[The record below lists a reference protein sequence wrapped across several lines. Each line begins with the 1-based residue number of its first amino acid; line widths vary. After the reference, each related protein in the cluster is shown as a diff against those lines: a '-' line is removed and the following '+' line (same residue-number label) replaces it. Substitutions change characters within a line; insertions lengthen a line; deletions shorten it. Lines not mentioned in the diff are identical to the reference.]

1 MVVEQLKQNIIK
13 AFFIDKVQYL
23 TYVSL
28 TYEGYPYSV
37 GNINRLDIKNT
48 ISFINSSGLF
58 VPIVIKVNGYGVLTL
73 SL

>member
-23 TYVSL
+23 TEVSL
-28 TYEGYPYSV
+28 MYSSLPYAV
-37 GNINRLDIKNT
+37 GNINKQDICNT
-48 ISFINSSGLF
+48 VSFINSSGLF
-58 VPIVIKVNGYGVLTL
+58 VPIVITVNGYGVLTL